1 MGENTMAK
9 PMKICFCI
17 GRLSFSGAENVIR
30 YLAEELIAR
39 GHEVS
44 VLLLERM
51 PEEKDL
57 IKGLAV
63 EAALVDGG
71 GFVNALRRAWE
82 ERKVLKKLKP
92 DVFIIF
98 NFAMAYTAVP
108 AALGLKNIKTVVCE
122 RNDPTCVPKSKK
134 RRMIRDVLFGLADA
148 CVSQTEAI
156 SLYFEKIAKKRYVI
170 PNPIREKGQMCEPLS
185 QRRNVFVTVARLD
198 DYQKNQSMMIRG
210 FAEAAKQHPEYEL
223 HFLGDGADLEK
234 YQNLAAELGVAD
246 KVKFLGKHPRPL
258 EYVRTCRAFV
268 LTSHYEG
275 MPNALIEAMSS
286 GMPCI
291 STDCLGGGA
300 AALISNEENGI
311 LIPRDDEKAF
321 TEQVIRLMEDDSLCV
336 RLGEKAFGI
345 NDTLAGE
352 NIVSVWEALCRELT
366 EN

>member
-1 MGENTMAK
+1 
-9 PMKICFCI
+9 MKICFCI

-30 YLAEELIAR
+30 YLAEKLIAR
-39 GHEVS
+39 GHAVS

-57 IKGLAV
+57 IEGLTV

-71 GFVNALRRAWE
+71 GFINALRRAKA
-82 ERKVLKKLKP
+82 ERTALKKLKP

-98 NFAMAYTAVP
+98 NYTMAYTAVP
-108 AALGLKNIKTVVCE
+108 AVLGLRNIKSVVCE

-134 RRMIRDVLFGLADA
+134 RRIIRDVLFGLADA

-156 SLYFEKIAKKRYVI
+156 SRYFEKIAKKRYVI

-185 QRRNVFVTVARLD
+185 QRCNVFVTVARLD

-210 FAEAAKQHPEYEL
+210 FAEAVKQHPEYEL

-234 YQNLAAELGVAD
+234 YQRLVAELGVAD

-300 AALISNEENGI
+300 AALIQNGENGI
-311 LIPRDDEKAF
+311 LIPRGDEEELTRQF
-321 TEQVIRLMEDDSLCV
+321 IRLMEDDALCT
-336 RLGEKAFGI
+336 RLGNAAFGI
-345 NDTLAGE
+345 NDTLDGDR
-352 NIVSVWEALCRELT
+352 IVSAWETVCRQLMEKQG
-366 EN
+366 E

>member
-1 MGENTMAK
+1 
-9 PMKICFCI
+9 MKICFCI

-30 YLAEELIAR
+30 YLAEKLIAR
-39 GHEVS
+39 GHAVS

-57 IKGLAV
+57 IEGLTV

-71 GFVNALRRAWE
+71 GFINALRRAKA
-82 ERKVLKKLKP
+82 ERMVLKKLKP

-98 NFAMAYTAVP
+98 NYTMAYTAVP
-108 AALGLKNIKTVVCE
+108 AALGLRKIKTVVCE

-134 RRMIRDVLFGLADA
+134 RRIIRDILFGLADA

-156 SLYFEKIAKKRYVI
+156 SQYFEGITKNRYVI
-170 PNPIREKGQMCEPLS
+170 PNPIRAKGQMCVPLS
-185 QRRNVFVTVARLD
+185 ERRNVFVTVARLD

-223 HFLGDGADLEK
+223 HFLGDGDDLEK
-234 YQNLAAELGVAD
+234 YQKLAAELGVAD

-275 MPNALIEAMSS
+275 MPNALIEAMSI

-300 AALISNEENGI
+300 AALIQNGENGI
-311 LIPRDDEKAF
+311 LIPRGDEEELTGQF
-321 TEQVIRLMEDDSLCV
+321 IRLMEDDALCT
-336 RLGEKAFGI
+336 RLGNAAFGV
-345 NDTLAGE
+345 NDTLDGE
-352 NIVSVWEALCRELT
+352 NIVSIWEALCRELT
-366 EN
+366 ENQGG